1 MEALTLVAVA
11 EVGLTL
17 VMAVRVS
24 FKSDMKIL
32 GLLLTTI

>member
-1 MEALTLVAVA
+1 MEAQTQAAALVG
-11 EVGLTL
+11 EVIHL
-17 VMAVRVS
+17 AVRVS